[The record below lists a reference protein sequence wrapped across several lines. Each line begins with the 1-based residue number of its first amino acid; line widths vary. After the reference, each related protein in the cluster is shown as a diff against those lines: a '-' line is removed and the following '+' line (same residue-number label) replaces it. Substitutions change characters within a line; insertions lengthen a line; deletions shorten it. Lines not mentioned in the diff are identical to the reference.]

1 MKRRIRRIRR
11 ALKRAGLYNAFHI
24 TLIAVL
30 LTGFCVILFNV
41 KESEQQEE
49 KPETTQAEVMQNPET
64 MTQTAE
70 SIEDKYKVFDTM
82 SEDWGSDD
90 LEGFVFYDLPEKY
103 ADKGYF
109 PEKMQIYTRC
119 LCKQNDVPYAL
130 VLAIIE
136 YESGYEFDKTGDNGN
151 SKGYMQ
157 IYEKWHTD
165 RMQKLNCTDL
175 MNPYQNVKVG
185 IDFLSYLLK
194 KYGTVQDALA
204 AYNYGER
211 GAREHLWNN
220 GVYVYSYN
228 TAIMQRSL
236 FDGIS
241 VGMLALKRAGF
252 DVEKYYASEIKT
264 KAMKCSFNNWGDAI
278 EQIGDVRKVDGKKY
292 DVDIIIG
299 GSPCQNFSR
308 ARTSHCNVIDG
319 LAGEQSSLFFEYLRI
334 LKENNPKYFFLE
346 NVWMPIDDQKII
358 NRLLGVEPIRANSSL
373 VSYQQ
378 RDRLYWTNI
387 PGIELPKDRHIN
399 FQDYK
404 DTDEEYCDKFIV
416 NRTPSRERMW
426 GDGNGE
432 CPNVTNREK
441 INCITLKQDRWKN
454 SGLIA
459 YKDFCRYLTT
469 RELEIGQTLPVGYT
483 KGLSKNEAEDVIGD
497 AWTADMIAHF
507 FGYLK
512 RDMEKKQEETK

>member
-165 RMQKLNCTDL
+165 RMERLSCTDL

-228 TAIMQRSL
+228 TAIMQRMKE
-236 FDGIS
+236 IEEV
-241 VGMLALKRAGF
+241 VGK
-252 DVEKYYASEIKT
+252 
-264 KAMKCSFNNWGDAI
+264 
-278 EQIGDVRKVDGKKY
+278 
-292 DVDIIIG
+292 
-299 GSPCQNFSR
+299 
-308 ARTSHCNVIDG
+308 
-319 LAGEQSSLFFEYLRI
+319 
-334 LKENNPKYFFLE
+334 
-346 NVWMPIDDQKII
+346 
-358 NRLLGVEPIRANSSL
+358 
-373 VSYQQ
+373 
-378 RDRLYWTNI
+378 
-387 PGIELPKDRHIN
+387 
-399 FQDYK
+399 
-404 DTDEEYCDKFIV
+404 
-416 NRTPSRERMW
+416 
-426 GDGNGE
+426 
-432 CPNVTNREK
+432 
-441 INCITLKQDRWKN
+441 
-454 SGLIA
+454 
-459 YKDFCRYLTT
+459 
-469 RELEIGQTLPVGYT
+469 
-483 KGLSKNEAEDVIGD
+483 
-497 AWTADMIAHF
+497 
-507 FGYLK
+507 
-512 RDMEKKQEETK
+512 

>member
-41 KESEQQEE
+41 KEPEQQEE

-64 MTQTAE
+64 MTRTAE

-90 LEGFVFYDLPEKY
+90 LEGFVFYDLPEQY

-136 YESGYEFDKTGDNGN
+136 HESGYEFDKTGDNGN

-228 TAIMQRSL
+228 TAIMQRKGKKDIRIVAAGHGNRFEDIENQLIGEKGKGWRELIAGAIDNAYDRLVASTPPQTEEEKTHCEM
-236 FDGIS
+236 IKEA
-241 VGMLALKRAGF
+241 VKGMFINESRTAAEAEFIKTHIVDYEKIF
-252 DVEKYYASEIKT
+252 DVC
-264 KAMKCSFNNWGDAI
+264 MNGDDL
-278 EQIGDVRKVDGKKY
+278 EFKKGLVRLQKM
-292 DVDIIIG
+292 
-299 GSPCQNFSR
+299 QN
-308 ARTSHCNVIDG
+308 
-319 LAGEQSSLFFEYLRI
+319 EY
-334 LKENNPKYFFLE
+334 
-346 NVWMPIDDQKII
+346 VMQ
-358 NRLLGVEPIRANSSL
+358 
-373 VSYQQ
+373 
-378 RDRLYWTNI
+378 
-387 PGIELPKDRHIN
+387 
-399 FQDYK
+399 
-404 DTDEEYCDKFIV
+404 
-416 NRTPSRERMW
+416 RER
-426 GDGNGE
+426 
-432 CPNVTNREK
+432 
-441 INCITLKQDRWKN
+441 
-454 SGLIA
+454 
-459 YKDFCRYLTT
+459 
-469 RELEIGQTLPVGYT
+469 
-483 KGLSKNEAEDVIGD
+483 
-497 AWTADMIAHF
+497 
-507 FGYLK
+507 
-512 RDMEKKQEETK
+512 EETANE

>member
-1 MKRRIRRIRR
+1 M
-11 ALKRAGLYNAFHI
+11 YNAFHI
-24 TLIAVL
+24 ALIAVL

-41 KESEQQEE
+41 KEPEQQEE

-185 IDFLSYLLK
+185 IDLLSYLLK

-228 TAIMQRSL
+228 TAIMQRKVDVAYGFDKSL
-236 FDGIS
+236 AGTYKVTAS
-241 VGMLALKRAGF
+241 GLNLRAGAGTGKSILA
-252 DVEKYYASEIKT
+252 VMENGEKVQCYGYYNDCNGVKWLYVVYKNIVGYAS
-264 KAMKCSFNNWGDAI
+264 S
-278 EQIGDVRKVDGKKY
+278 KY
-292 DVDIIIG
+292 
-299 GSPCQNFSR
+299 
-308 ARTSHCNVIDG
+308 
-319 LAGEQSSLFFEYLRI
+319 
-334 LKENNPKYFFLE
+334 
-346 NVWMPIDDQKII
+346 
-358 NRLLGVEPIRANSSL
+358 
-373 VSYQQ
+373 
-378 RDRLYWTNI
+378 
-387 PGIELPKDRHIN
+387 
-399 FQDYK
+399 
-404 DTDEEYCDKFIV
+404 
-416 NRTPSRERMW
+416 
-426 GDGNGE
+426 
-432 CPNVTNREK
+432 
-441 INCITLKQDRWKN
+441 
-454 SGLIA
+454 
-459 YKDFCRYLTT
+459 
-469 RELEIGQTLPVGYT
+469 
-483 KGLSKNEAEDVIGD
+483 LSK
-497 AWTADMIAHF
+497 
-507 FGYLK
+507 
-512 RDMEKKQEETK
+512 

>member
-1 MKRRIRRIRR
+1 M
-11 ALKRAGLYNAFHI
+11 
-24 TLIAVL
+24 
-30 LTGFCVILFNV
+30 ILFNV
-41 KESEQQEE
+41 KEPEQQEE
-49 KPETTQAEVMQNPET
+49 KPETTQVEVIQNPET
-64 MTQTAE
+64 MTQMTE

-90 LEGFVFYDLPEKY
+90 LEGFVFCDLPEKY

-228 TAIMQRSL
+228 TAIMQRMAAAGHFVATCYSAEEAIKVIEEYL
-236 FDGIS
+236 NLSD
-241 VGMLALKRAGF
+241 ALHMERNLNM
-252 DVEKYYASEIKT
+252 SIP
-264 KAMKCSFNNWGDAI
+264 NNSI
-278 EQIGDVRKVDGKKY
+278 LKDGKVK
-292 DVDIIIG
+292 G
-299 GSPCQNFSR
+299 GRS
-308 ARTSHCNVIDG
+308 
-319 LAGEQSSLFFEYLRI
+319 
-334 LKENNPKYFFLE
+334 
-346 NVWMPIDDQKII
+346 
-358 NRLLGVEPIRANSSL
+358 
-373 VSYQQ
+373 
-378 RDRLYWTNI
+378 
-387 PGIELPKDRHIN
+387 
-399 FQDYK
+399 
-404 DTDEEYCDKFIV
+404 
-416 NRTPSRERMW
+416 
-426 GDGNGE
+426 
-432 CPNVTNREK
+432 
-441 INCITLKQDRWKN
+441 
-454 SGLIA
+454 
-459 YKDFCRYLTT
+459 
-469 RELEIGQTLPVGYT
+469 
-483 KGLSKNEAEDVIGD
+483 
-497 AWTADMIAHF
+497 
-507 FGYLK
+507 
-512 RDMEKKQEETK
+512 